1 MTRIVM
7 LVDLDYFFAQLE
19 EIRDPSIKDKPV
31 VVCVY
36 SGRTPDSGAVS
47 TANYKAREYSVKSG
61 IPIYQ
66 AKRKLENVD
75 AIFLPVDE
83 VYYVGASEKIMD
95 LLRKYA
101 NSFEQVGIDEAFL
114 DVAQKTDCD
123 FQKARSYAQK
133 IKNDLK
139 AQQGLTCSIGVG
151 PNKLVAKIAAD
162 SQKPDGLTVVTP
174 EQVTSFLA
182 PMPVSRLIG
191 VGIKTTEKMKTLG
204 INTVEDLAKYDV
216 QKLVSTFGKKVGT
229 YFHYAAL
236 GIDNEPVEE
245 KDEVESISRIA
256 TLKENTNNINI
267 ITEKTDQLCA
277 EIQADILQQSK
288 KYTTITIIAIMTDLT
303 TRSKSKTLDNP
314 TGDLELMK
322 TTVKELFRQYLRES
336 TVEVRRVGVKI
347 SNFSKEQKTQKQ
359 ITSFFDKQT
368 KEDDT

>member
-1 MTRIVM
+1 M

-66 AKRKLENVD
+66 AKKKLENVD
-75 AIFLPVDE
+75 AVFLPVDD
-83 VYYVGASEKIMD
+83 VYYEEASQKIMD
-95 LLRKYA
+95 LLRKHA

-114 DVAQKTDCD
+114 DVTQKTDCD

-133 IKNDLK
+133 IKDDLK
-139 AQQGLTCSIGVG
+139 ARQGLTCSIGVG

-174 EQVTSFLA
+174 EQITSFLA

-216 QKLVSTFGKKVGT
+216 QKLVSTFGKNIGT

-236 GIDNEPVEE
+236 GIDNGPVQE
-245 KDEVESISRIA
+245 KGEVESVSRIS
-256 TLKENTNNINI
+256 TLKQNTDDMNL
-267 ITEKTDQLCA
+267 ITEKADQLCA
-277 EIQADILQQSK
+277 EIQAEILHQGK
-288 KYTTITIIAIMTDLT
+288 KFKTITIIAIMTDLT
-303 TRSKSKTLDNP
+303 TKSKSKTLDNP
-314 TGDLELMK
+314 TGDLEMLK
-322 TTVKELFRQYLRES
+322 TTVKELFQEYLQES
-336 TVEVRRVGVKI
+336 TLEVRRVGVKI

-359 ITSFFDKQT
+359 ITSFFNKQI
-368 KEDDT
+368 KEDDI